1 MPTGTILFLGRVL
14 DPDFDPARDLL
25 PVGMVATVPSIFVIN
40 PAVPATNMVELIAA
54 NRDFA
59 PILVNTRK
67 EPLTIEGIAV
77 GLIRDGRTL

>member
-1 MPTGTILFLGRVL
+1 
-14 DPDFDPARDLL
+14 
-25 PVGMVATVPSIFVIN
+25 
-40 PAVPATNMVELIAA
+40 MVELIAE